1 MQTPLEVCSQT
12 PPGGIGALTV
22 GENELGPPPT
32 DFSVGDTAGALEAGA
47 DEGVDVV
54 FGSSLVVLLQPAV
67 KAPITTIADPPTM
80 SVT

>member
-32 DFSVGDTAGALEAGA
+32 DFSVGDTAGLLEAGA